1 MQNGKSSFIIL
12 VKGVNT
18 VPAHMLSAFMTDNS
32 FFKLIRGVL
41 KMVHSLKAC
50 MYVAVIDSTSRSAGK
65 QGMFACISE
74 LQTPN

>member
-12 VKGVNT
+12 VKGV
-18 VPAHMLSAFMTDNS
+18 PDHMLSAFTTDNS

-41 KMVHSLKAC
+41 KMVYSLKAC
-50 MYVAVIDSTSRSAGK
+50 MYYVAVIDSTSRSAGK